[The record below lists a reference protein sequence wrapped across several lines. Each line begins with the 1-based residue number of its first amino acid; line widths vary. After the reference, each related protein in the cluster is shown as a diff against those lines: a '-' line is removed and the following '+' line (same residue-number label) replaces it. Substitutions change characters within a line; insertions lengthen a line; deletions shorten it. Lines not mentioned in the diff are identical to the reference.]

1 VRSLLLAS
9 SFPPAVGGVETLL
22 YQTARR
28 LSSPPLVVVPGAG
41 PRPPDVPTLAVRN
54 TVYSRAVYRPTWLAH
69 PSLYYLAALWQ
80 PALAAAREWR
90 PRVIQVGHVSLA
102 PLGWLLAR
110 RLRRP
115 WVVYA
120 YGQEV
125 WRAGRPLGPLDGL
138 MRAQPLRAADAILS
152 LGTFTTSLLADWQ
165 VRPERVTNVPYGAD
179 PRPRGSA
186 PCANTLLSVARL
198 VPRKGIDQ
206 VIRALP
212 RLPGVEY
219 RVVGSGPDQQRLRTL
234 ARSAGV
240 VDRVHLLGRVDD
252 ATLADEYQRCAVFVL
267 PARRTRVEL
276 EGYGLVYF
284 EAAAWGR
291 PVVAGR
297 SGGEVDA
304 VVEGETGALVDG
316 TSVAAIAQ
324 TLRDLLA
331 DPDRLRALG
340 EAGRRRV
347 ESTHNWTTAAGVIQ
361 GVLERLA

>member
-1 VRSLLLAS
+1 
-9 SFPPAVGGVETLL
+9 
-22 YQTARR
+22 
-28 LSSPPLVVVPGAG
+28 
-41 PRPPDVPTLAVRN
+41 
-54 TVYSRAVYRPTWLAH
+54 
-69 PSLYYLAALWQ
+69 
-80 PALAAAREWR
+80 
-90 PRVIQVGHVSLA
+90 
-102 PLGWLLAR
+102 
-110 RLRRP
+110 
-115 WVVYA
+115 
-120 YGQEV
+120 
-125 WRAGRPLGPLDGL
+125 
-138 MRAQPLRAADAILS
+138 
-152 LGTFTTSLLADWQ
+152 
-165 VRPERVTNVPYGAD
+165 
-179 PRPRGSA
+179 
-186 PCANTLLSVARL
+186 VARL

-304 VVEGETGALVDG
+304 VVEGETGVLVDG
-316 TSVAAIAQ
+316 TSVDAIAQ